1 MLAVSSSQSSSLDS
15 LSSKLL
21 ELLENQEVLPATSD
35 ALAKHLGQTKAT
47 IEWRLKK
54 LKNAKLVHISGYSTH
69 RNGKKT
75 PTFAAGAQADAE
87 KEQTELLAI
96 KQVIVRWEKGMRT
109 AVSHP
114 LLMLALFP
122 DWHP

>member
-1 MLAVSSSQSSSLDS
+1 LSVKLLDLLDS
-15 LSSKLL
+15 
-21 ELLENQEVLPATSD
+21 QEVRPATAD
-35 ALAKHLGQTKAT
+35 LLARHLGQTKAT

-54 LKNAKLVHISGYSTH
+54 LKDAGLVHISGYSTH
-69 RNGKKT
+69 RNGKTT
-75 PTFAAGAQADAE
+75 PTFATGARDDAE
-87 KEQTELLAI
+87 KEEVELLAI